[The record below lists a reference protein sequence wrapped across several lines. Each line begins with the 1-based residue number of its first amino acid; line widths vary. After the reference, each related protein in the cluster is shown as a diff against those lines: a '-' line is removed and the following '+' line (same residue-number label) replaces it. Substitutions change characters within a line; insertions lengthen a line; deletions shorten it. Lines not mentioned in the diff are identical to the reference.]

1 MVNLDKDLRSI
12 QEVRDLV
19 SRAKEAQKS
28 FSKLDQASINKV
40 VDVLAEAAFENAEK
54 LAKMANEET
63 GFGKWQDKKAKNVL
77 ASEKLN
83 AYMKDMKT
91 VGILNEDAEKKSC
104 RDRCANGCYCRTHS
118 INKPDIDSHLQDFDF
133 FKGGEQYSFSHIH
146 PH

>member
-54 LAKMANEET
+54 ACQN
-63 GFGKWQDKKAKNVL
+63 GK
-77 ASEKLN
+77 
-83 AYMKDMKT
+83 
-91 VGILNEDAEKKSC
+91 
-104 RDRCANGCYCRTHS
+104 
-118 INKPDIDSHLQDFDF
+118 
-133 FKGGEQYSFSHIH
+133 
-146 PH
+146 